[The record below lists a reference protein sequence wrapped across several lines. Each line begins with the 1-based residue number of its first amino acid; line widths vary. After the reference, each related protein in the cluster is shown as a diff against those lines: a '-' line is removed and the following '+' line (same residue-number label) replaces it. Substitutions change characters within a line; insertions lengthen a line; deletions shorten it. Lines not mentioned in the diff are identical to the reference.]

1 MKKILA
7 VLLMTLTA
15 SAFAHGYGY
24 RGPVYVNNY
33 GYRGGWVAPALAG
46 VAVGALAAR
55 SYYTPPPAVYVQ
67 PQVVYTQPPVYVQ
80 QPNPVPSATPGYHW
94 SQVLDPACNC
104 YKYALI
110 PD

>member
-7 VLLMTLTA
+7 ILLITSSA
-15 SAFAHGYGY
+15 SAFAWHGHGY

-33 GYRGGWVAPALAG
+33 GYNNNWVAPTLVGA
-46 VAVGALAAR
+46 AVGYAIAR
-55 SYYTPPPAVYVQ
+55 PYYVQ
-67 PQVVYTQPPVYVQ
+67 PQIIYTQPPVYVQ

-94 SQVLDPACNC
+94 SQVLDPVCNC